1 MSPEQAR
8 GQEID
13 RRTDIWAFGCVVYE
27 MVVGRPAFAG
37 PTTADTIA
45 AVMERPVNWT
55 AIPADAPP
63 AITRV
68 LRRCL
73 QRDPK
78 QRLRDIADARLELE
92 DTTTDAEALPVPQTE
107 SGCGSGR
114 QRACSRRASH
124 RRADDLDDAAAVR
137 RRSAGAFRR
146 AAILDDPAR
155 WTRLSERGD
164 LARRNAVVYVASA
177 AAGRSCSSVSEL
189 HRSGADCGDDERRRS
204 FLLAGWSVGR
214 LLRRWATQE
223 GQPRRRRTGHAV

>member
-1 MSPEQAR
+1 LKPANIKLTPDGVVKVLDFGLAKSTRGIDDSNSGLLTGTVKTREGVIAGTMGYMSPEQAR
-8 GQEID
+8 GQDID

-27 MVVGRPAFAG
+27 MVVGRPVCAG

-92 DTTTDAEALPVPQTE
+92 DTTTDAA
-107 SGCGSGR
+107 GST
-114 QRACSRRASH
+114 A
-124 RRADDLDDAAAVR
+124 
-137 RRSAGAFRR
+137 
-146 AAILDDPAR
+146 PA
-155 WTRLSERGD
+155 TRKW
-164 LARRNAVVYVASA
+164 V
-177 AAGRSCSSVSEL
+177 
-189 HRSGADCGDDERRRS
+189 
-204 FLLAGWSVGR
+204 W
-214 LLRRWATQE
+214 LRRTQ
-223 GQPRRRRTGHAV
+223 GRVR

>member
-63 AITRV
+63 VITRV

-92 DTTTDAEALPVPQTE
+92 DTTTDAEALPVPQDRKWLRVGT
-107 SGCGSGR
+107 
-114 QRACSRRASH
+114 
-124 RRADDLDDAAAVR
+124 
-137 RRSAGAFRR
+137 
-146 AAILDDPAR
+146 
-155 WTRLSERGD
+155 
-164 LARRNAVVYVASA
+164 
-177 AAGRSCSSVSEL
+177 AAGVLATGFALGALTISMTRDARPTSFGRRISSCRFPRPLRSVDSTFQA
-189 HRSGADCGDDERRRS
+189 R
-204 FLLAGWSVGR
+204 
-214 LLRRWATQE
+214 
-223 GQPRRRRTGHAV
+223 